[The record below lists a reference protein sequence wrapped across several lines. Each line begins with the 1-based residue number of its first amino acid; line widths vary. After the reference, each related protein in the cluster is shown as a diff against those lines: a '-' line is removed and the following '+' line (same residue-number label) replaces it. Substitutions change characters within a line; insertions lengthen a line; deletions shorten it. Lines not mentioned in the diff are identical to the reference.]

1 MITKEMT
8 VKSFMSD
15 AYDRGA
21 SHVIESLR
29 VYLANKQSGYETL
42 LAGDMD
48 IAATIERNE
57 IHAIEKAI
65 EYAESELARERSQC
79 GAV

>member
-1 MITKEMT
+1 MIPEEMT
-8 VKSFMSD
+8 VKMIMNDFF
-15 AYDRGA
+15 DRGA
-21 SHVIESLR
+21 SYAIELLR
-29 VYLANKQSGYETL
+29 AYLANKQAGYETL
-42 LAGDMD
+42 LKGDMD